1 MKKLILFFLFLS
13 LLLTSQELIVVGNNT
28 FPLKSLSKEEIKDFY
43 LSKHRFIEEEK
54 ILVMNFGNSNDLRT
68 CFEKNILEKSKRSL
82 ERYWRRAYYKGK
94 RPPKVVKSNEMLF
107 SYLEAVAPSLGY
119 CDANISLEHNVT
131 VLFRIGCD

>member
-1 MKKLILFFLFLS
+1 MKKLILFFMLLS
-13 LLLTSQELIVVGNNT
+13 LLLTSQELIVVGNNS
-28 FPLKSLSKEEIKDFY
+28 FPLKSLSKEEIKAFY

-54 ILVMNFGNSNDLRT
+54 VLVMNFENSNDLRT

-131 VLFRIGCD
+131 VLFRVSCD